1 MRKLLPLSLILSV
14 VFSAGVMASD
24 DKRPEHF
31 KGEPSENL
39 QQAVANLS
47 AYNQKLAAI
56 IDKSELSLEDMAE
69 IHQLTYTLE
78 NALQRMDKELDN
90 IAETLEEVHIG
101 SEHAAFDKVKKQGQ
115 EYLEKSSL
123 LVK

>member
-1 MRKLLPLSLILSV
+1 MKKLLSLCLVLPLT
-14 VFSAGVMASD
+14 FSASLMASE

-31 KGEPSENL
+31 KGESSENL

-56 IDKSELSLEDMAE
+56 IGKSELSLEDMAE

-90 IAETLEEVHIG
+90 IAETLEEVHLG
-101 SEHAAFDKVKKQGQ
+101 SEQAAFDKVKKQGQ
-115 EYLEKSSL
+115 EYLKKSSL